1 MTPAAPRARPAWSR
15 AWSTD
20 SGLRALRATLVVPAL
35 FAVADQLVGNLQMA
49 TFASLGGFATLVLS
63 SFGGSRRDKAAA
75 HAGLALTG
83 TVLVV
88 IGTLVSSSAL
98 LASLVALPVTFAV
111 LYAGAIEP
119 NAATGASV
127 NWAFAS

>member
-1 MTPAAPRARPAWSR
+1 VTSPPAPAPAPAAARAPAPPRARPAWSR

-20 SGLRALRATLVVPAL
+20 AGLRALRAVLVVPAL
-35 FAVADQLVGNLQMA
+35 FAVADQLFGNLQMA
-49 TFASLGGFATLVLS
+49 TYAAFGGFATLVLS
-63 SFGGSRRDKAAA
+63 SFGGTRRDKAVA

-98 LASLVALPVTFAV
+98 LASLVALPV
-111 LYAGAIEP
+111 
-119 NAATGASV
+119 
-127 NWAFAS
+127 AFVILSPGR